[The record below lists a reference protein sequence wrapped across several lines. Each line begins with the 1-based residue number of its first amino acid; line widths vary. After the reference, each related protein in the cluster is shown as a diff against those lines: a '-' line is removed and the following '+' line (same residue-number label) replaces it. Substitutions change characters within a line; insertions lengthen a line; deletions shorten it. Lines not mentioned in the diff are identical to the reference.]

1 MPDTS
6 IYSTVRLAAKL
17 TDHVIVGA
25 SGGKDSVVTLDLCA
39 QHFPQ
44 VSAYFM
50 YMVKGLSFQEE
61 WLRWAENRYG
71 IEIMRIPHFMLGD
84 IYGLGCYRPR
94 DLSVPNIT
102 GNDIYSYARQQTGA
116 HWIAAGER
124 IADSIIRR
132 AMIKQSGT
140 IDHKRGRI
148 YPVAGFSRKQIFDYM
163 QFKGLYRSREADV
176 IEKASKGT
184 GSGSFGN
191 FTPEAIQAIRDYYPA
206 DFEKIR
212 EVFPL
217 VESIIKRKQYFGT

>member
-1 MPDTS
+1 
-6 IYSTVRLAAKL
+6 
-17 TDHVIVGA
+17 
-25 SGGKDSVVTLDLCA
+25 
-39 QHFPQ
+39 
-44 VSAYFM
+44 
-50 YMVKGLSFQEE
+50 
-61 WLRWAENRYG
+61 
-71 IEIMRIPHFMLGD
+71 MLGD